1 LAIFT
6 QAIIQHQKQETIM
19 DRHATAVWKGTLKEG
34 SGTLDSQS
42 GALSTLPYSFKGRF
56 VDESGQSGTNPEELI
71 AAAHAGCFAMQLS
84 AFLAENGTPA
94 DRLEAKSVVTLV
106 PGTGITKSALT
117 LRGTVPGIDEAKFKE
132 LAEKA
137 KAGCP
142 VSKALG
148 AIEVTLDARL
158 A

>member
-1 LAIFT
+1 
-6 QAIIQHQKQETIM
+6 M

-34 SGTLDSQS
+34 TGILDTQS
-42 GALSTLPYSFKGRF
+42 GALKGVPYSFKNRF
-56 VDESGQSGTNPEELI
+56 EDESGKSGTNPEELI

-84 AFLAENGTPA
+84 HFLAENGTPA
-94 DRLEAKSVVTLV
+94 EKLDAKAVVTLV
-106 PGTGITKSALT
+106 PGTGITGSAIT
-117 LRGTVPGIDEAKFKE
+117 LVGTVPGIDAAKFKE

-142 VSKALG
+142 VSQALG
-148 AIEVTLDARL
+148 AIKVSLNASL